1 MLKEGKLYY
10 TIGEVAE
17 MLGVSTSNIRYWESE
32 FPHIKPKM
40 NQSGKRAYTDKN
52 IQSVRLIQYLLRE
65 KRMTIEGA
73 KLYLKENRHTFLDH
87 TENINVIDEL
97 LKIKTELA
105 EIRHEL
111 NLFDKDKIR

>member
-17 MLGVSTSNIRYWESE
+17 MLGISTSNIRYWESE

-52 IQSVRLIQYLLRE
+52 IEAVRLIQYLLRD
-65 KRMTIEGA
+65 KRTTIEGA
-73 KLYLKENRHTFLDH
+73 KLYLKDNRHTYLERSD
-87 TENINVIDEL
+87 NINVVDEL
-97 LKIKTELA
+97 LKIKAELA

-111 NLFDKDKIR
+111 NIFDKDKIK

>member
-1 MLKEGKLYY
+1 MLKAGKLYY

-17 MLGVSTSNIRYWESE
+17 MLGISTSNIRYWESE

-40 NQSGKRAYTDKN
+40 NQNGKRAYTEKN
-52 IQSVRLIQYLLRE
+52 IQAVRAIQYLLRD

-73 KLYLKENRHTFLDH
+73 RLYLKEHRHAYMEH
-87 TENINVIDEL
+87 TENINVVDEL
-97 LKIKTELA
+97 LKIKAELS

-111 NLFDKDKIR
+111 NFFDKDRLK

>member
-17 MLGVSTSNIRYWESE
+17 MLDISTSNIRYWESE
-32 FPHIKPKM
+32 FPHIKPKI

-52 IQSVRLIQYLLRE
+52 IQAVRMIQYLLRD

-73 KLYLKENRHTFLDH
+73 KLYLKDKRHIYLEQAD
-87 TENINVIDEL
+87 NINIVDEL
-97 LKIKTELA
+97 LKIKTELG
-105 EIRHEL
+105 EIRREL
-111 NLFDKDKIR
+111 NIFDKDKIK